1 MGENLVGMTSVSDE
15 LGHLNYFGCAW
26 GGSLSFAANK
36 NEELGGLV
44 LFLMYGDEL
53 HQKFLAGKREE
64 GKKVV
69 RPDGRG
75 GREGL
80 IEVNN
85 EEGRYNTVRP
95 PVRVLGRRQSPGA
108 TVPRNHA

>member
-53 HQKFLAGKREE
+53 HQKFLRERGRKE
-64 GKKVV
+64 KK
-69 RPDGRG
+69 
-75 GREGL
+75 
-80 IEVNN
+80 
-85 EEGRYNTVRP
+85 
-95 PVRVLGRRQSPGA
+95 
-108 TVPRNHA
+108 